1 MVPHPATMAT
11 RASSSKGPW
20 LNHLD
25 GLSQQFDVLIEI
37 DGLGDNDRRDKKF
50 LKILRDICTV
60 VHDAEKRAAPGLPEI
75 VEEAYTVL
83 ASCSSMHTPMDSSA
97 SSNASPTRTTIPSSE
112 IVSRWPVRRLHRHP
126 GRDMLAN

>member
-83 ASCSSMHTPMDSSA
+83 AKLLKYAYTDGLFSFIQCFAYSDDNPLVRDSLKMAGTETSQTSRA
-97 SSNASPTRTTIPSSE
+97 RH
-112 IVSRWPVRRLHRHP
+112 VS
-126 GRDMLAN
+126 